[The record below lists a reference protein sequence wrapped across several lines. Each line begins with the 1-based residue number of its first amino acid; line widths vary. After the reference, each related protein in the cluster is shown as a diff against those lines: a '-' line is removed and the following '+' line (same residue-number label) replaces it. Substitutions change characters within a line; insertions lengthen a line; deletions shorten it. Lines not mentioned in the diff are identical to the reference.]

1 MRINQLV
8 KLALLLSIVLLIATV
23 PTLAQ
28 SYTLTGRPVSN
39 AKAISSGDFILAGSV
54 GQPEAGSALSG
65 GGFTLNGGIEF
76 EGPPSEVPSDN
87 FPLYLPLI
95 LR

>member
-1 MRINQLV
+1 MRINRLV
-8 KLALLLSIVLLIATV
+8 KLVLLLSIVLFIVTV

-28 SYTLTGRPVSN
+28 NYTLTGRPVSN
-39 AKAISSGDFILAGSV
+39 AKALSGGDFILAGSM

-76 EGPPSEVPSDN
+76 EGPPSEGPSEN